1 MIHRVSR
8 AADSSALCVALAVLA
23 AGSIFPPRTGAQGVA
38 VEGCIAET
46 PGHSCGLVSSNVR
59 LEPLGLSAFH
69 GTSGRFRF
77 ENVPP
82 GDYTLTVQNR
92 CNPFGCWPKVPVSV
106 GGNDV
111 FVSIPILP
119 FCPGDCDNNYRV
131 SVDELVLGVRSLLA
145 NRVFF
150 SCKEFERVRDA
161 RPTIDEVVLAVQS
174 ALRGC
179 PDADRF

>member
-1 MIHRVSR
+1 MSR
-8 AADSSALCVALAVLA
+8 AANSSALRILLA
-23 AGSIFPPRTGAQGVA
+23 ALVTGSIVAPQTKAQGFV

-46 PGHSCGLVSSNVR
+46 PGHPCGLVLSSVR
-59 LEPLGLSAFH
+59 LEPLGLSAYH

-77 ENVPP
+77 ESVPP
-82 GDYTLTVQNR
+82 GDYALTVQNR

-106 GGNDV
+106 GDSDV

-119 FCPGDCDNNYRV
+119 FCPGDCDNDYRV
-131 SVDELVLGVRSLLA
+131 SVDELVLGVRSLLS

-150 SCKEFERVRDA
+150 SCKEFDRVRDA
-161 RPTIDEVVLAVQS
+161 RPTIDELVLAVQS

-179 PDADRF
+179 SDVDRF